1 MDLNELNR
9 IRRSRPVKPVAA
21 PAAPV
26 PSQVAEAVAK
36 ADSLA
41 PMQLLGDD
49 QAQKAALAL
58 RVSGYTIQEIAAELG
73 SSISVVRRLL
83 KASEPK
89 RKVLEDLIDG
99 RAVPAAIDNLITGLE
114 SGDKDYTLETLK
126 GRGLLVKHSHQ
137 DGQAPKSAFQF
148 NIVVEHPKDGHLEPL
163 LGSVVGEPRE
173 LEAAREDRR
182 GDD

>member
-9 IRRSRPVKPVAA
+9 IRRQRPVKPAAA
-21 PAAPV
+21 PAVPV
-26 PSQVAEAVAK
+26 ASQVAEAVAQ
-36 ADSLA
+36 AEALA
-41 PMQLLGDD
+41 PIQILPDE

-58 RVSGYTIQEIAAELG
+58 RLSGYTISEIAAELG
-73 SSISVVRRLL
+73 ASVSIVRRLL
-83 KASEPK
+83 KATEPK

-99 RAVPAAIDNLITGLE
+99 RAVPAAIDNLIVGLE
-114 SGDKDYTLETLK
+114 AGDKDYTLETLK

-148 NIVVEHPKDGHLEPL
+148 NIVVEHPKDGRLEPL
-163 LGSVVGEPRE
+163 VGSVVGEPRQ

-182 GDD
+182 SDD